1 MERSLAKK
9 KKNDHHFTETLYKVV
24 VSNLNICFY
33 HHNSEYSVPSMGSF
47 AMEGDI
53 GGAVARDDATVCVK
67 LKLLLLLPEHTWM
80 NKRTSRHLIFLC

>member
-33 HHNSEYSVPSMGSF
+33 HHSEYSVPSMGSF

-67 LKLLLLLPEHTWM
+67 LKLLLLLAEHTWM